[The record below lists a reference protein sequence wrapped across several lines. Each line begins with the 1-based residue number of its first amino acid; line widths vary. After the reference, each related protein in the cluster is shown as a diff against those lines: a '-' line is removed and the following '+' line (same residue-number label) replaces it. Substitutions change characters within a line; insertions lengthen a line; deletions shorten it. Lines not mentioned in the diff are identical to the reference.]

1 MRWPGSVSDASTSAA
16 KSDATGLWFEITA
29 LVPPD
34 QVEAVAETM
43 RAVAP
48 GGVTIDEPVDI
59 LGPEMGFKVR
69 KGERVGVKVYLPSSE
84 LGAILTEELRRAME
98 AFPEAELTAKPI
110 YQQDWEVSWREFF
123 GVVDHGG
130 RVIIVPSWIE
140 HESKPGQLA
149 IRLDPGQ
156 AFGTGHHET
165 TRLCIAALERHI
177 AAGMRMLDVGTGSG
191 ILAIAA
197 VLLGAEHVLGIDID
211 RVAIDVARENCEI
224 NGVADRVTL
233 EAGVLAVDHPE
244 TYAVVVAN
252 ISTAANLG
260 LADIFARVVAP
271 GSTLIL
277 SGILAVDSA
286 RVISAMEATGHL
298 RHGETRVDG
307 DWCLIELTGA

>member
-1 MRWPGSVSDASTSAA
+1 MPDQA

-29 LVPPD
+29 MVPAN

-59 LGPEMGFKVR
+59 LGPEMGFRVR

-84 LGAILTEELRRAME
+84 LGAILTEELRKSME
-98 AFPEAELTAKPI
+98 AYPGIELTAKPI

-123 GVVDHGG
+123 GVVDNGG

-165 TRLCIAALERHI
+165 TKMCIAALERHV
-177 AAGMRMLDVGTGSG
+177 GPGVQVLDVGTGSG
-191 ILAIAA
+191 ILAIASI
-197 VLLGAEHVLGIDID
+197 LLGAEHVLGIDID
-211 RVAIDVARENCEI
+211 RVAVDVARANCDE
-224 NGVADRVTL
+224 NGVSDRVTL
-233 EAGVLAVDHPE
+233 EAGVLDPMHPAQ
-244 TYAVVVAN
+244 YDVVVAN
-252 ISTAANLG
+252 ISTAANMG
-260 LADIFARVVAP
+260 LAPAFAQVVQP
-271 GSTLIL
+271 GGALIL
-277 SGILAVDSA
+277 SGILAADSE
-286 RVISAMEATGHL
+286 RVVGAMTGTKRLRHEATS
-298 RHGETRVDG
+298 TDG
-307 DWCLIELTGA
+307 DWCLIELRGE